1 MPPRS
6 TRSLFER
13 GLFWALSLW
22 VGSKPN
28 SIITSIYD
36 HIISYMSYVTQMS
49 AVQASAVIVETAA
62 TTLGSSERGFIS
74 TCNLDEQ
81 ATLYLEIN
89 QGLGDNTQQPWRWN
103 LNCWPCFV
111 VDFSISPIWSTLIL
125 PLLSEVGWLRQESP
139 IVNGCAGVVGHS
151 AWWSK

>member
-1 MPPRS
+1 M
-6 TRSLFER
+6 
-13 GLFWALSLW
+13 
-22 VGSKPN
+22 GSKPN
-28 SIITSIYD
+28 SDAIITSIYD

-103 LNCWPCFV
+103 LNC
-111 VDFSISPIWSTLIL
+111 
-125 PLLSEVGWLRQESP
+125 
-139 IVNGCAGVVGHS
+139 
-151 AWWSK
+151 